1 MNRIS
6 LPVDLGKKEWLLSL
20 MVGISLIA
28 IALLIGLASGEWT
41 AAGSITFGAGVFW
54 LTLLTLFVFRRLQSE
69 IRAEANH
76 IEATIAVTSILKPRR
91 PLPPF
96 GGAAL
101 EADTVR
107 ELVALLF
114 QTRPGL
120 IVECGSGLST
130 LITAYVLEQLG
141 QGHIVSLEQGESWHH
156 VTKGYL
162 DQHGLASYADVVYAP
177 LKRLDGP
184 VLGQFQWYDPTC
196 LAQYHDIDLLIVDGP
211 TAWADPEARY
221 PAVPF
226 LWEKLSNHAV
236 IFVDDTK
243 RQGESRI
250 VERWLAQYPGQLR
263 VETRET
269 SKGLA
274 LLRVSK

>member
-6 LPVDLGKKEWLLSL
+6 LPVDLGKKEWLLSFT
-20 MVGISLIA
+20 VGISLIA

-41 AAGSITFGAGVFW
+41 AAGAIAVSAGVFW

-69 IRAEANH
+69 IRTEANH
-76 IEATIAVTSILKPRR
+76 VEATIAVNSVLKPRR

-107 ELVALLF
+107 ELVALIF
-114 QTRPGL
+114 QVRPTL

-130 LITAYVLEQLG
+130 LIGAYVLEQLG
-141 QGHIVSLEQGESWHH
+141 QGYIVSLEQGESWHG

-162 DQHGLASYADVVYAP
+162 EQHGLASYANVVYAP
-177 LKRLDGP
+177 LKRLDEP
-184 VLGQFQWYDPTC
+184 VLGQFHWYDPAC

-211 TAWADPEARY
+211 TAWDNPEARY

-226 LWEKLSNHAV
+226 LWEQLSNHAV

-243 RQGESRI
+243 RRGEGRI
-250 VERWLAQYPGQLR
+250 IERWLAQYPGQLHI
-263 VETRET
+263 ETRDT